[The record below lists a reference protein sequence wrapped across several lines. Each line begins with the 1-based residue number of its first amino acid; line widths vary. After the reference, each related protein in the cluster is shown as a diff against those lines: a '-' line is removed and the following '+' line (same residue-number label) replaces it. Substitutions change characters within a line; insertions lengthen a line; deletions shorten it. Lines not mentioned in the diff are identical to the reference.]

1 MTCSD
6 NLENFKPLMLLLT
19 VSLLRDTVQLIVP
32 PNYSMYSYL
41 VAVTITFSDD
51 KFKFSYHFR
60 VVKDAITAIKRPQL
74 LC

>member
-6 NLENFKPLMLLLT
+6 NLENFKPLILLLT

-32 PNYSMYSYL
+32 SNYSMYSYL

-60 VVKDAITAIKRPQL
+60 VVEDAITAMKRPQL